1 MLLWI
6 IPKKI
11 TSDFCSLT
19 KITTTQIQVKDMD
32 NKKKIARTV
41 LAELDSFDKNFSVK
55 EYEAPIYNPLGA
67 KEKYMVYE
75 NQKHLLS
82 EPFTSYVK
90 VREKVDNGD
99 WHERVYLVCRNYLPS
114 GIDPVSPSG
123 AFLNRNAPLGRI
135 SSADVG
141 DEIEVTLPNKKLKTL
156 QILEKNNFIP
166 VKESKWDAKEN
177 KINYEFEK
185 EFRKE
190 FLPSLREL
198 FPLDYDSISS
208 QSTNIDSTDRQLKGL
223 NLVKELEEAKLSAAQ
238 NRELK
243 KLKKLKRN
251 RSIVDSIALKDEPN
265 LDKFQDVFTRNPLNS
280 QTLLIGSPGTG
291 KTTSLIKRIAFKSDS
306 YHLETTDEIV
316 LEDSRLRNWLMFTPN
331 ELLKSYLKEAMNK
344 EGLSATDN
352 KVVTWDKERTNLGRD
367 VLKFLKSAKS
377 GIFVKKSGGEI
388 LTDNS
393 SSGLTTLTEDFL
405 RYFNDTIQKNFFD
418 AIALLERYKPSPDII
433 SKENSR
439 LAQNFNI
446 FIGECK
452 RVKSLNETRK
462 ISDADIKT
470 IFLVEDFQK
479 LKPQLTQ
486 LRGETSSLIKEV
498 LDELISSHPEIIDQ
512 VSEIIKESKTSPLVS
527 EDIDLIESQ
536 GEDDV
541 SVETEDEESLDTQ
554 AEIDEEIRLKI
565 ESRKKIRQTLMRFAE
580 SQALKRIPSNKR
592 FHQILRIITPFLNDK
607 RILSFI
613 GHINLALKQRIF
625 GHLDY
630 SRIIEQIPVTY
641 DKFRLDLMENN
652 DLNSFRSDSLD
663 SIKAK
668 KITHNEVDILI
679 YVMLRFAGK
688 IFQERRDFLRND
700 MSFDLLE
707 NIKEQYRTQIAVDEA
722 ADFSAVQ
729 LGCMYQLAHPE
740 FKSVSFAGD
749 LMQRVTQSGLTEW
762 SECEFIS
769 DSLKKQEL
777 IISYRQTPILL
788 EIAGKLYENV
798 IGQKPPFHSHNV
810 DDNQDPRPLKYKA
823 EHNESLGEWIAGRIQ
838 EIYEINGSKL
848 PSIAVFVPEEND
860 IDPTCQIIEEKLN
873 EISIEVEKCKE
884 GKVLGTDS
892 KVRIFS
898 VEYIKGLE
906 FEGVFFLGIDAI
918 YDKTPDLL
926 DKYLYVGLTRATT
939 FLGVTYSSQFP
950 KKISCVENS
959 FHFGNWSEF
968 ID

>member
-1 MLLWI
+1 
-6 IPKKI
+6 
-11 TSDFCSLT
+11 
-19 KITTTQIQVKDMD
+19 MD
-32 NKKKIARTV
+32 NKKQIARTI
-41 LAELDSFDKNFSVK
+41 LTELDSFDKNFSIK

-67 KEKYMVYE
+67 EEKRTVYE
-75 NQKHLLS
+75 NQKHLLK
-82 EPFTSYVK
+82 EPFISYVK
-90 VREKVDNGD
+90 VLEKVENKD
-99 WHERVYLVCRNYLPS
+99 WQERVYLVCRNYLPS

-123 AFLNRNAPLGRI
+123 AFLNRNAPLGKI
-135 SSADVG
+135 SSADIG
-141 DEIEVTLPNKKLKTL
+141 DEVEVMLPNRKVKTL
-156 QILEKNNFIP
+156 QILEKNIFIP
-166 VKESKWDAKEN
+166 IKESRWDAKDN
-177 KINYEFEK
+177 KIYYKFEK
-185 EFRKE
+185 NSKEE

-198 FPLDYDSISS
+198 FPLDYDSVLT
-208 QSTNIDSTDRQLKGL
+208 QVTDTGSTNRQERGL
-223 NLVKELEEAKLSAAQ
+223 NLIKEIEEAEFFSFQNKELK
-238 NRELK
+238 NIK
-243 KLKKLKRN
+243 KQKRN
-251 RSIVDSIALKDEPN
+251 RSIVDSIALKDQPI
-265 LDKFQDVFTRNPLNS
+265 LDKFQDVFSRTPLDS
-280 QTLLIGSPGTG
+280 QILLIGSPGTG

-377 GIFVKKSGGEI
+377 GIFVKKSDSEI
-388 LTDNS
+388 LTDIS
-393 SSGLTTLTEDFL
+393 SSGLTALTKGFL
-405 RYFNDTIQKNFFD
+405 NYFNDSIRKNFFD
-418 AIALLERYKPSPDII
+418 AVALLERYKPSPDII

-439 LAQNFNI
+439 LSQNFNV

-486 LRGETSSLIKEV
+486 LRSEASALIKEV
-498 LDELISSHPEIIDQ
+498 LDELISSRPEIIDQ
-512 VSEIIKESKTSPLVS
+512 VSEIIKESKTSPMAS

-536 GEDDV
+536 SETDDV
-541 SVETEDEESLDTQ
+541 SVETEDEESPDVQ

-565 ESRKKIRQTLMRFAE
+565 EARKKIRQTLMRFAE

-607 RILSFI
+607 RTLSFI

-630 SRIIEQIPVTY
+630 SRIIEQIPVSY
-641 DKFRLDLMENN
+641 DKFRLDLMEIK
-652 DLNSFRSDSLD
+652 DLNSFRIDSLD
-663 SIKAK
+663 SIKSK

-688 IFQERRDFLRND
+688 IFQEKKDFLRNNT
-700 MSFDLLE
+700 SFDLLE

-749 LMQRVTQSGLTEW
+749 LMQRVTQSGLTDW
-762 SECEFIS
+762 GECEFIS
-769 DSLKKQEL
+769 ESLKKHEL
-777 IISYRQTPILL
+777 IISYRQTPVLL
-788 EIAGKLYENV
+788 EIASKLYENV

-810 DDNQDPRPLKYKA
+810 DDNQDPRPLKYKV
-823 EHNESLGEWIAGRIQ
+823 EHNENLGEWIAGRVQ

-848 PSIAVFVPEEND
+848 PSIAVFVPEESD

-873 EISIEVEKCKE
+873 EISIDVEKCKE

-918 YDKTPDLL
+918 HDKTPDLL

-939 FLGVTYSSQFP
+939 FLGVTYKSHFP
-950 KKISCVENS
+950 KKIGFVEDS
-959 FHFGNWSEF
+959 FQFGNWSEF